1 MDATN
6 LFFSFQCVE
15 AMRRRRIRQT
25 LTNTSYVYL
34 QWGKENG
41 GLSDRDGLIPEIVK
55 SEQELEKGEG
65 EEEEVLV
72 VVVVVVEEEESKNS
86 ILLFLLLLLISLLLL

>member
-1 MDATN
+1 
-6 LFFSFQCVE
+6 
-15 AMRRRRIRQT
+15 MRRRRIRQT

-72 VVVVVVEEEESKNS
+72 VVVVEEEEESKNS

>member
-72 VVVVVVEEEESKNS
+72 VVVVEEEEESKNS